1 MLPFSLP
8 ETHSSLSTHW
18 KQCAEEAH
26 RRGPCSWKA
35 YYLTQRRWAK
45 YVLNIQ
51 LQWLLESQRD
61 SNLNPTYCLSSGELY
76 LIFLSLFPH
85 LKNRCSTAH
94 LVGLWELTLQ
104 VVNSLQMFILSISV
118 SSSLIYNWQRRFHH
132 RSSQQSCETH
142 SLRIGSILICG
153 RGKLRLRGLSVEF
166 TRIRLIEWYLS
177 QKPRFLDLCSNVF
190 STLYIYMWVTK
201 I

>member
-1 MLPFSLP
+1 MGIFVGGKGMPSISPDHVALQPARNTQFIEHPLRTVCWGKAQTWTLLLESLQSN
-8 ETHSSLSTHW
+8 T
-18 KQCAEEAH
+18 AEVGQIH
-26 RRGPCSWKA
+26 
-35 YYLTQRRWAK
+35 
-45 YVLNIQ
+45 VLNIQ

-76 LIFLSLFPH
+76 VIFLSLFPH
-85 LKNRCSTAH
+85 LKNRHGTAH

-132 RSSQQSCETH
+132 RSSQQSCETR

-166 TRIRLIEWYLS
+166 TRIRLIEWY
-177 QKPRFLDLCSNVF
+177 
-190 STLYIYMWVTK
+190 T
-201 I
+201 